1 VPSPA
6 ASTAGRIH
14 RRATLRALRR
24 PEGRFSRGPLRVTY
38 VSLTDPGAGDR
49 PQVGY
54 AVSRRCGTA
63 VARNRIR
70 RRLRAAVQIAAAD
83 GLPAG
88 SYLLR
93 PEADIAQLDHPALV
107 ALVGEALRGAPQRAA
122 RRSR

>member
-14 RRATLRALRR
+14 RRATFRALRR
-24 PEGRFSRGPLRVTY
+24 PEGRVARGPLRVTY

-63 VARNRIR
+63 VQRNRIR
-70 RRLRAAVQIAAAD
+70 RRLRAAVQVAAAE

-93 PEADIAQLDHPALV
+93 PEAEIARLDHPALV
-107 ALVGEALRGAPQRAA
+107 TLVGDALREAPQRTA
-122 RRSR
+122 RRAR